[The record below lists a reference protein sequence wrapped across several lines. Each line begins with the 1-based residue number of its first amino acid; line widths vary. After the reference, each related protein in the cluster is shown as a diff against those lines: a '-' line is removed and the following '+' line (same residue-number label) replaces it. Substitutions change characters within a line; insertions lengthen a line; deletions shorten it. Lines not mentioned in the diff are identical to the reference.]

1 MIQNFESKIPEF
13 ELLCKEKKTDIEDF
27 TDLYYLYE
35 DYKKYKKQFIA
46 ARKRYNVKFKDFKFL
61 RDKIRSYAPLQTLEI
76 LSYGIHGKSKIEF

>member
-1 MIQNFESKIPEF
+1 MTIAFESKIPEF

-46 ARKRYNVKFKDFKFL
+46 ARKRYNIRFKDFKYL
-61 RDKIRSYAPLQTLEI
+61 HETIRGYSPLQRLEI
-76 LSYGIHGKSKIEF
+76 LSYGIHGKNKIEF